1 MLRALRVSRLTIC
14 PLGQPEKAIG
24 LEPQIEPWLA
34 IYNHTACLRQKSMGL
49 VYVSAMNLRKRK
61 ITDPPLYELGWIAG
75 RISSLPPVAGE
86 VFLLTSP
93 FIERAYRASE
103 IGGLGTSPVTRHR
116 GQVKSVAKAGRVTV
130 HLPGQLSRQISL
142 ELSLRASSARFP
154 RTFLG
159 C

>member
-61 ITDPPLYELGWIAG
+61 ITDPPLYELGWMAG

-93 FIERAYRASE
+93 FIERAYRPC
-103 IGGLGTSPVTRHR
+103 GF
-116 GQVKSVAKAGRVTV
+116 QVSDHATDRVNGIESQT
-130 HLPGQLSRQISL
+130 
-142 ELSLRASSARFP
+142 
-154 RTFLG
+154 
-159 C
+159 

>member
-1 MLRALRVSRLTIC
+1 MLRALRASRLTIC

-49 VYVSAMNLRKRK
+49 VYASAMNLRKRK
-61 ITDPPLYELGWIAG
+61 ITDPQLYEVGWMAG
-75 RISSLPPVAGE
+75 RISSLPPVADE

-93 FIERAYRASE
+93 FIERANRKSE
-103 IGGLGTSPVTRHR
+103 VLGGTCPVSDLSGVGDKDALNR
-116 GQVKSVAKAGRVTV
+116 GAV
-130 HLPGQLSRQISL
+130 SRGN
-142 ELSLRASSARFP
+142 AR
-154 RTFLG
+154 

>member
-34 IYNHTACLRQKSMGL
+34 IYNHTACLRQKSIGV
-49 VYVSAMNLRKRK
+49 VYASAMNLRKRK
-61 ITDPPLYELGWIAG
+61 ITDPQLYELGWMAG

-93 FIERAYRASE
+93 FIERAYRRSGSAQK
-103 IGGLGTSPVTRHR
+103 GLVRLPDFHDRSLSR
-116 GQVKSVAKAGRVTV
+116 GQK
-130 HLPGQLSRQISL
+130 LSQ
-142 ELSLRASSARFP
+142 RAWEER
-154 RTFLG
+154 R

>member
-49 VYVSAMNLRKRK
+49 VYASAMNLRKRK
-61 ITDPPLYELGWIAG
+61 ITDPPLYELGWMAG

-93 FIERAYRASE
+93 FIERAYRRC
-103 IGGLGTSPVTRHR
+103 GVLGLD
-116 GQVKSVAKAGRVTV
+116 
-130 HLPGQLSRQISL
+130 LSGFPTNR
-142 ELSLRASSARFP
+142 ELALHCQPEEALQQQ
-154 RTFLG
+154 RTL
-159 C
+159 

>member
-49 VYVSAMNLRKRK
+49 VYASAMNLRKRK
-61 ITDPPLYELGWIAG
+61 ITAPPLYELGWMAG

-86 VFLLTSP
+86 LFLLTSP
-93 FIERAYRASE
+93 FIERAYSLLT
-103 IGGLGTSPVTRHR
+103 GGLVEAASGGV
-116 GQVKSVAKAGRVTV
+116 GVGADASV
-130 HLPGQLSRQISL
+130 PGCAFGSRRSWTH
-142 ELSLRASSARFP
+142 SSNLLIPSA
-154 RTFLG
+154 L
-159 C
+159 

>member
-49 VYVSAMNLRKRK
+49 VYASAMNLRKRK
-61 ITDPPLYELGWIAG
+61 ITDPPLYELGWMAG

-86 VFLLTSP
+86 VFLLTSS
-93 FIERAYRASE
+93 FIELAECDFANFCDAVQGHKEAIASNCPRV
-103 IGGLGTSPVTRHR
+103 GR
-116 GQVKSVAKAGRVTV
+116 GWRD
-130 HLPGQLSRQISL
+130 
-142 ELSLRASSARFP
+142 
-154 RTFLG
+154 
-159 C
+159 

>member
-49 VYVSAMNLRKRK
+49 VYASAMNLRKRK
-61 ITDPPLYELGWIAG
+61 ITDPPLYELGWMAG

-86 VFLLTSP
+86 VFLLTSL
-93 FIERAYRASE
+93 FIERAYRRSKNRAKTTCTISRL
-103 IGGLGTSPVTRHR
+103 IRHVDYSRVRPDTAGSQVYARR
-116 GQVKSVAKAGRVTV
+116 GCWG
-130 HLPGQLSRQISL
+130 
-142 ELSLRASSARFP
+142 
-154 RTFLG
+154 
-159 C
+159 

>member
-49 VYVSAMNLRKRK
+49 VYASAMNLRKRK
-61 ITDPPLYELGWIAG
+61 ITDPPLYELGWMAG

-86 VFLLTSP
+86 VSLLTSP
-93 FIERAYRASE
+93 FIERAYRTNGFNMSGNRLKRNA
-103 IGGLGTSPVTRHR
+103 IVT
-116 GQVKSVAKAGRVTV
+116 
-130 HLPGQLSRQISL
+130 
-142 ELSLRASSARFP
+142 
-154 RTFLG
+154 
-159 C
+159 

>member
-61 ITDPPLYELGWIAG
+61 ITDPPLYELGWMAG

-86 VFLLTSP
+86 VF
-93 FIERAYRASE
+93 FIDISFYRTRLRNKCQ
-103 IGGLGTSPVTRHR
+103 ITPVGARLVLATRP
-116 GQVKSVAKAGRVTV
+116 V
-130 HLPGQLSRQISL
+130 PD
-142 ELSLRASSARFP
+142 
-154 RTFLG
+154 
-159 C
+159 

>member
-49 VYVSAMNLRKRK
+49 VYASAMNLRKRK
-61 ITDPPLYELGWIAG
+61 ITDPPLYELGWMAG

-93 FIERAYRASE
+93 FIERAYRRS
-103 IGGLGTSPVTRHR
+103 GFFKFPVTR
-116 GQVKSVAKAGRVTV
+116 
-130 HLPGQLSRQISL
+130 
-142 ELSLRASSARFP
+142 ASSTGRCN
-154 RTFLG
+154 TI
-159 C
+159 